1 MKLIYQLP
9 DIYGKNIKPSPFDVA
24 ISELVKG
31 ELIQVA
37 CPYITLDYFKEV
49 ILSGCKDWK
58 LLTDVNALIGSQGKK
73 SIEEMINFLEEFST
87 KIKHQDDLHAKAI
100 IAEEQALLGSANFT
114 QKGTSENKEI
124 SVIISDVEKVNEIK
138 NWYNDL
144 WQHATELTE
153 DKLIELKKWV
163 KENINNITEIERQK
177 NSIPNIFSSKKTET
191 IYEQKGT
198 EDITK
203 AINTQNNAN
212 GLNLSTYNK
221 KKKRF
226 NVAIYK
232 LKKKKRLRYVKM
244 LKKIN

>member
-1 MKLIYQLP
+1 MKLIYQIL
-9 DIYGKNIKPSPFDVA
+9 DANGKNIKPYPFDIA
-24 ISELVKG
+24 ISELVGG
-31 ELIQVA
+31 ESIQVA

-49 ILSGCKDWK
+49 ILSGCKDWE

-73 SIEEMINFLEEFST
+73 NIKEMINFLEEFST

-100 IAEEQALLGSANFT
+100 IAEERALLGSANFT

-124 SVIISDVEKVNEIK
+124 SIIISDVEKVNEIK

-144 WQHATELTE
+144 WQHATELTK
-153 DKLIELKKWV
+153 DKLIELRKWA
-163 KENINNITEIERQK
+163 KENIDNITEIERQR
-177 NSIPNIFSSKKTET
+177 NSILNIFSSKKTET
-191 IYEQKGT
+191 IYEQKGI

-203 AINTQNNAN
+203 AIKTQSDVN
-212 GLNLSTYNK
+212 GLNLSTYK

-232 LKKKKRLRYVKM
+232 LKQKKRSRYLKM